1 MPART
6 QQRESPKPERMAS
19 FAAIVK
25 QAAEPAA
32 DGPWWFVVLP
42 RDVSERLPR
51 RGRTSVQGRINGAPF
66 LVTLEPDGKLSHWL
80 KIDKALLKAA
90 RATAGSE
97 ASVEL
102 SAVEQEP
109 EPQVPAALQRCWTH
123 HPMRSPPGTQPPRWH
138 ALTGSTGSNR
148 QNSRARAAS
157 AQSMPRPC
165 LPPAR
170 GGFAA
175 LIRPDTTQRACAL
188 RKGRSEQ
195 VLSRAISLPPLL
207 DFVGAS
213 LLATIEFRT
222 CSEFPKRTR
231 TDPYPPARMG
241 VDCTIIP
248 GDVPGPIACCT
259 PQAGC

>member
-42 RDVSERLPR
+42 RNVSERLPR

-66 LVTLEPDGKLSHWL
+66 LATLEPDGKLSHWL

-109 EPQVPAALQRCWTH
+109 EPQVPAALQALLDASPDALATWNATTTLARVDWIHWIESAKQPRT
-123 HPMRSPPGTQPPRWH
+123 RSKRTID
-138 ALTGSTGSNR
+138 
-148 QNSRARAAS
+148 AAS
-157 AQSMPRPC
+157 MLAS
-165 LPPAR
+165 
-170 GGFAA
+170 G
-175 LIRPDTTQRACAL
+175 
-188 RKGRSEQ
+188 KGR
-195 VLSRAISLPPLL
+195 VCC
-207 DFVGAS
+207 F
-213 LLATIEFRT
+213 
-222 CSEFPKRTR
+222 
-231 TDPYPPARMG
+231 DPSGYYAKSM
-241 VDCTIIP
+241 C
-248 GDVPGPIACCT
+248 A
-259 PQAGC
+259 PQGKV

>member
-97 ASVEL
+97 ALDPDLVRAQVVAVLDDLPVAATKLGML
-102 SAVEQEP
+102 SNAAVAANTDDISLANTASRQTRRRFIGEC
-109 EPQVPAALQRCWTH
+109 PAATDDTEITWCAHSSRDNAEFCQ
-123 HPMRSPPGTQPPRWH
+123 
-138 ALTGSTGSNR
+138 AR
-148 QNSRARAAS
+148 Q
-157 AQSMPRPC
+157 
-165 LPPAR
+165 
-170 GGFAA
+170 
-175 LIRPDTTQRACAL
+175 
-188 RKGRSEQ
+188 
-195 VLSRAISLPPLL
+195 
-207 DFVGAS
+207 
-213 LLATIEFRT
+213 
-222 CSEFPKRTR
+222 
-231 TDPYPPARMG
+231 
-241 VDCTIIP
+241 
-248 GDVPGPIACCT
+248 
-259 PQAGC
+259 